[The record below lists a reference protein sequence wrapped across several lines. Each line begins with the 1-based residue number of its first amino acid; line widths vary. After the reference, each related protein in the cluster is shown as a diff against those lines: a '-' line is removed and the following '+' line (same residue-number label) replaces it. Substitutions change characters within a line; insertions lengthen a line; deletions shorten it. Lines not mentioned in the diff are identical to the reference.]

1 MAAHTMFDGRLQ
13 LYRRKEAGPW
23 QAACRVGRQR
33 FRQSTGEQGLERA
46 KERAEEWYLDL
57 RGKLRGGLLEPT
69 KPKAKTFG
77 QAAELLLK
85 EVRVLAIST
94 RSPIYIELMELRM
107 NVHVLPFFQDKD
119 ITAVNKGMVQAYRVQ
134 RAEKTIEK
142 TTFRDEQGEIVRQGM
157 PPARNTILQEITAIR
172 Q

>member
-77 QAAELLLK
+77 KLRNFSSKRSGYWRSAPAAQS
-85 EVRVLAIST
+85 IS
-94 RSPIYIELMELRM
+94 
-107 NVHVLPFFQDKD
+107 N
-119 ITAVNKGMVQAYRVQ
+119 
-134 RAEKTIEK
+134 
-142 TTFRDEQGEIVRQGM
+142 
-157 PPARNTILQEITAIR
+157 
-172 Q
+172 